1 MHLNLEVKKYH
12 NFFWL
17 RAIYGARRDKC
28 CIECFNA
35 KKDNRVYHATRCKKY
50 ALVSIDIDE
59 DPKALAYYLCGI
71 SAGSVWENNVHV
83 AFIPAPGELVE
94 INNDKIGLRITDAR
108 EIHFQYYEPAPVGE
122 YTPEQRTCRNW
133 IFSNYIL
140 DGKLQEY
147 KENGYADSNQE
158 SGTEYSSGAT
168 GLPRAHGPDVSAGRC
183 FRRIHYPPRKG

>member
-71 SAGSVWENNVHV
+71 SAGSVCSAQQNSV
-83 AFIPAPGELVE
+83 
-94 INNDKIGLRITDAR
+94 
-108 EIHFQYYEPAPVGE
+108 YAPVA
-122 YTPEQRTCRNW
+122 Q
-133 IFSNYIL
+133 L
-140 DGKLQEY
+140 DRVT
-147 KENGYADSNQE
+147 DSDSVGHWFE
-158 SGTEYSSGAT
+158 SS
-168 GLPRAHGPDVSAGRC
+168 RAYQNPLKMHS
-183 FRRIHYPPRKG
+183 F